1 MTRWGRLG
9 GINNGLYFLHEEGM
23 ARVVSKDLRK
33 GGKFEI
39 VFVESRK
46 AEGELRWGV
55 CY

>member
-1 MTRWGRLG
+1 
-9 GINNGLYFLHEEGM
+9 M

-55 CY
+55 CYWTRLVSMTWNL